1 MKSLFAAVM
10 AVAVMLVAAPS
21 DVFANLLTNG
31 DFESG
36 TMGYYG
42 DASTVIDG
50 WTRWGS
56 SGWYHNDYNHTS
68 GGARG
73 IKSWSDNTGTY
84 QDFAVTSGTQYNL
97 SGFAYAPSADAPV
110 GWDGIFKV
118 EWFNTDTKLSEN
130 EVGRFVSGTD
140 AVDTWKSLSGT
151 FTAPTDAN
159 KGRIVLN
166 LTDANGATPNGGSIG
181 WDDMDAQA
189 VPEPASLLL
198 LGSGLAGLIGLRKKT
213 TR

>member
-1 MKSLFAAVM
+1 MKNVFVAVL
-10 AVAVMLVAAPS
+10 AVAVVLTVAPS
-21 DVFANLLTNG
+21 DAFANLLTNG

-42 DASTVIDG
+42 DAATVIDG

-73 IKSWSDNTGTY
+73 IKSWADDTGTY
-84 QDFAVTSGTQYNL
+84 QDFSVTSGIQYNL

-118 EWFNTDTKLSEN
+118 EWFNADTKLSEN
-130 EVGRFVSGTD
+130 EIGRFVSGTD
-140 AVDTWKSLSGT
+140 AVDAWKSLSGT
-151 FTAPTDAN
+151 FVAPTDAN

-166 LTDANGATPNGGSIG
+166 
-181 WDDMDAQA
+181 
-189 VPEPASLLL
+189 
-198 LGSGLAGLIGLRKKT
+198 
-213 TR
+213 

>member
-1 MKSLFAAVM
+1 MKYLFVAAMVVAMIM
-10 AVAVMLVAAPS
+10 AVAPS
-21 DVFANLLTNG
+21 DACANLLSNA
-31 DFESG
+31 DFEAG

-42 DASTVIDG
+42 DSATVIDG
-50 WTRWGS
+50 WTKWGS

-73 IKSWSDNTGTY
+73 IKSWSDDTGTY
-84 QDFAVTSGTQYNL
+84 QDFTVTAGTQYNL

-110 GWDGIFKV
+110 GWDGVFRV
-118 EWFNTDTKLSEN
+118 EWFDSDTKVSEN
-130 EVGRFVSGTD
+130 EIGRFVGGTD
-140 AVDTWKSLSGT
+140 AANTWKSLSGT
-151 FTAPTDAN
+151 FTAPSSVN

-166 LTDANGATPNGGSIG
+166 LADANDATANGGSIG
-181 WDDMDAQA
+181 WDDINAEA

-198 LGSGLAGLIGLRKKT
+198 LGSGLVGLLGFRKKT

>member
-1 MKSLFAAVM
+1 MKHLFVAVIAAVM
-10 AVAVMLVAAPS
+10 VMAAAPS

-31 DFESG
+31 DFETG

-42 DASTVIDG
+42 DAATVIDG
-50 WTRWGS
+50 WTKWGS

-73 IKSWSDNTGTY
+73 IKSWSDDTGTY
-84 QDFAVTSGTQYNL
+84 QDFAVIAGTQYNL
-97 SGFAYAPSADAPV
+97 SGFAYAPSADAAV

-118 EWFNTDTKLSEN
+118 EWFNSDTKISEN
-130 EVGRFVSGTD
+130 EIGRFISGTD
-140 AVDTWKSLSGT
+140 AADTWKPLSGT
-151 FTAPTDAN
+151 FAAPDSAN

-166 LTDANGATPNGGSIG
+166 LSDANGSTANGGSIG
-181 WDDMDAQA
+181 WDDISADA

-198 LGSGLAGLIGLRKKT
+198 LGSGLVGLLGSRRKAKK
-213 TR
+213 

>member
-1 MKSLFAAVM
+1 MKNVFVAVL
-10 AVAVMLVAAPS
+10 AVAVVLVVAPS

-42 DASTVIDG
+42 DAATVIDG
-50 WTRWGS
+50 WTRWGN

-68 GGARG
+68 AGARG
-73 IKSWSDNTGTY
+73 IKSWSDDTGTY

-110 GWDGIFKV
+110 GWDGVFKV

-130 EVGRFVSGTD
+130 EIGRFVGGTD
-140 AVDTWKSLSGT
+140 AVNTWKSLSGT
-151 FTAPTDAN
+151 FVAPTDAN
-159 KGRIVLN
+159 KARVVLN
-166 LTDANGATPNGGSIG
+166 LADANGATPNGGSIG